1 MKSPRT
7 GCRTSRESAVQ
18 NSIPERITVPLL
30 RKLSDE
36 DLSNLVTQVL
46 NEKAD
51 LRTFHRAMLQLTFL
65 WNVLSEYRQRHR
77 WVKELPA

>member
-7 GCRTSRESAVQ
+7 GCRTSRGSAAQ
-18 NSIPERITVPLL
+18 NSIPERITLPLL

>member
-1 MKSPRT
+1 
-7 GCRTSRESAVQ
+7 
-18 NSIPERITVPLL
+18 L